1 MVAFRFIIS
10 VHPFVCQ
17 GWGKVFTTLSP
28 VLSFRYIGMPDE
40 STVSVQIAPGI
51 FVSVLLVIFLL
62 FFLISI
68 RLFRGL
74 MYFAEDEEDEELSGA
89 NLKRFDASGTDLRNV
104 TRTSCLFSS
113 EEEKGERRR
122 LSDSGSKM

>member
-1 MVAFRFIIS
+1 
-10 VHPFVCQ
+10 
-17 GWGKVFTTLSP
+17 
-28 VLSFRYIGMPDE
+28 MPDE

-51 FVSVLLVIFLL
+51 FVSVLLVIFLF

-68 RLFRGL
+68 RLFLGL